1 MKRSDEALL
10 QLVRAALQGEKPADP
25 QLSGK
30 QWSELFRRADHH
42 KLLPLVL
49 DAAIALPSLRRL
61 SAPQPGQ
68 TGFTADPD
76 GPDVKALRQRVM
88 AEISRQAIQENE
100 FLNLILAL
108 RERGLEPMVVKGC
121 LCRSLWPKPLL
132 RPSVDDDLLIRPE
145 QAPSCHAALLELG
158 LTEDHETCDPETDWE
173 LSYHKPESP
182 LYVELHKCLFD
193 PDSPVFSGFNSLF
206 AGAFE
211 TAERTRVQD
220 VDLLSPAPEQH
231 LLFLIL
237 HAYKHFLFSG
247 FGLRIVADVCLYA
260 RQYTE
265 EIDFGKISG
274 ICAEL
279 RCDRF
284 TAALFRI
291 GEKYL
296 GVSKPMAFAL
306 PDVDESALL
315 EDVLAAGLVGA
326 DIDRLHSANITLG
339 AVADENQGKTRSGG
353 LAKTLFP
360 SAKKLSGRYPYLEK
374 KPWLLPLA
382 WVLRLGT
389 YLLRRDS
396 RGASNPKAVD
406 PASTIRIGAQR
417 VALLRKYGILE

>member
-100 FLNLILAL
+100 FLNLILTL

-121 LCRSLWPKPLL
+121 LCRSLYPKPLL

-247 FGLRIVADVCLYA
+247 FGLRIVADVCLYSRA
-260 RQYTE
+260 YADR
-265 EIDFGKISG
+265 IDFDRLLAT
-274 ICAEL
+274 CEAL
-279 RCDRF
+279 RCHLF
-284 TAALFRI
+284 AAAVYRI
-291 GEKYL
+291 GARCL
-296 GVSKPMAFAL
+296 GIPAPAAFDAL
-306 PDVDESALL
+306 QVDETALL
-315 EDVLAAGLVGA
+315 EDVLDAGLHGTE
-326 DIDRLHSANITLG
+326 IDRLHSANITLRT
-339 AVADENQGKTRSGG
+339 VAEDRQGRQSRSGG
-353 LAKTLFP
+353 LRTSLFP
-360 SAKKLSGRYPYLEK
+360 PAKVLESRYGFLRK
-374 KPWLLPLA
+374 RPWLLPVA
-382 WVLRLGT
+382 WVRRLGAYVT
-389 YLLRRDS
+389 DRR
-396 RGASNPKAVD
+396 GHGQTHPTA
-406 PASTIRIGAQR
+406 TLRIGRQR
-417 VALLRKYGILE
+417 VKLLETYGIVDRQ